1 MKKKNKIV
9 ITFEY
14 DSKGELAPTGMKI
27 NTKSNTFELILAAI
41 RLWEIANDDAKKA
54 TGEGLVTPIRN
65 AIACY
70 VENIKHE
77 AEGD

>member
-14 DSKGELAPTGMKI
+14 EDKKALAPTGMEIDRKG
-27 NTKSNTFELILAAI
+27 NTFELMLAAI
-41 RLWEIANDDAKKA
+41 RLWEIANEDSKKA

-77 AEGD
+77 MEGD

>member
-1 MKKKNKIV
+1 MKRKNKIT

-14 DSKGELAPTGMKI
+14 EDKKALAPTGMKI
-27 NTKSNTFELILAAI
+27 DTKGNTFELILAAM
-41 RLWEIANDDAKKA
+41 RLWEIANEDSKKA

-70 VENIKHE
+70 VENIRHE